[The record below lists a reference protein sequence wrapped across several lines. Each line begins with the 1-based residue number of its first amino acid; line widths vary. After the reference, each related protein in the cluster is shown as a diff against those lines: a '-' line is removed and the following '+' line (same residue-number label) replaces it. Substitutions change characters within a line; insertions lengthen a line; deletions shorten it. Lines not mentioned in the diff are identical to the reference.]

1 MSEARILRDR
11 QTATRASLLRLAPV
25 AEDGSVAIL
34 VKTIIASSYPTIA
47 GAFYACAP
55 LQVDGPE
62 TEGAIATFTAS
73 GTRTIYAL
81 NLGTQVP
88 PVGTKIIA
96 HACGSRWT
104 FRFDG

>member
-1 MSEARILRDR
+1 MAASSA
-11 QTATRASLLRLAPV
+11 ASLRLVPL
-25 AEDGSVAIL
+25 AEQGTVAIL
-34 VKTIIASSYPTIA
+34 AQTMLVAQYPTVA

-62 TEGAIATFTAS
+62 TEGSAATFATFAS
-73 GTRTIYAL
+73 RTIYAL

-88 PVGTKIIA
+88 PLGTKIIA
-96 HACGSRWT
+96 HACGGRWA